1 MVEHVRKANRALCH
15 SGDMPAVRRES
26 SVLHVDLDA
35 FFAAV
40 EQRDKPSLRGKP
52 VVVGGIG
59 PRGVVS
65 TASYEARQYGARS
78 AMPTAEA
85 RRRCP
90 AGTAFLGGRFDA
102 YRISSGVVMDLLRE
116 LSPVI
121 EQVSVDEAYV
131 DLSAGGARDLSP
143 DGLRRLGTDL
153 MEQIRRETGGLTA
166 SVGIANSKMMAKIGS
181 ELNKPAGLTVIEAG
195 TEQEVLA
202 PMSVRA
208 IAGVGPATAARL
220 HAFGVETVADLAR
233 VSETD
238 LVAIFGQAHGTSL
251 VRLARGEDDRAVETQ
266 RETKSVSAE
275 ETFET
280 DIADPALLERE
291 LDLMVARVASRVGRA
306 AVFARTT
313 TVKVRQHDFTQQTRS
328 GTLPYATGDPAVIG
342 RQARRLLS
350 SIDVSSGIRLLGVGV
365 SGLTTH
371 AQEELELGDGL
382 FAAAGP
388 EVEVPD
394 STGAVTEAP
403 GPRHTPEILR
413 GAEWRPGADVR
424 HAQYG
429 AGWVWGS
436 GLRRVTVR
444 FEGPR
449 TAPGP
454 VRTFAA
460 DDPALAAADPPDWRT
475 AT

>member
-1 MVEHVRKANRALCH
+1 
-15 SGDMPAVRRES
+15 MPAVRRES

-65 TASYEARQYGARS
+65 TASYEARVFGARS
-78 AMPTAEA
+78 AMPTSEA

-90 AGTAFLGGRFDA
+90 SGTAFLGGRFDA
-102 YRISSGVVMDLLRE
+102 YRLSSGVVMDLLRE
-116 LSPVI
+116 LSPIV

-131 DLSAGGARDLSP
+131 DLAAGTPRDLSP
-143 DGLRRLGTDL
+143 EALRSLGQELLHRITA
-153 MEQIRRETGGLTA
+153 ETGGLTA
-166 SVGIANSKMMAKIGS
+166 SVGIAPSKMMAKIGS
-181 ELNKPAGLTVIEAG
+181 ELNKPAGLTLIEPG

-208 IAGVGPATAARL
+208 IAGVGPATGARL

-233 VSETD
+233 VSESD

-251 VRLARGEDDRAVETQ
+251 VRLARGEDDRAVESQ
-266 RETKSVSAE
+266 RETKSVSVE

-280 DIADPALLERE
+280 DIADPAVLERE
-291 LDLMVARVASRVGRA
+291 LDLMVARLASRIGQS
-306 AVFARTT
+306 AVFGRTT
-313 TVKVRQHDFTQQTRS
+313 TVKVRQHDFSQLTRS

-342 RQARRLLS
+342 RQARRLLAG
-350 SIDVSSGIRLLGVGV
+350 IDVTSGIRLLGVGV

-371 AQEELELGDGL
+371 AQEELELGEDL
-382 FAAAGP
+382 FSATTPADL
-388 EVEVPD
+388 EVPD
-394 STGAVTEAP
+394 SIGAVQEEAP
-403 GPRHTPEILR
+403 PRHT
-413 GAEWRPGADVR
+413 AELVHGPQWRPGADVV
-424 HAQYG
+424 HDELG

-436 GLRRVTVR
+436 GLGRVTVR

-449 TAPGP
+449 TIPGP
-454 VRTFAA
+454 VRTFAT
-460 DDPALAAADPPDWRT
+460 DDPALSAGEPPDWRHQP
-475 AT
+475 

>member
-1 MVEHVRKANRALCH
+1 
-15 SGDMPAVRRES
+15 MPAARRES
-26 SVLHVDLDA
+26 SILHVDLDA

-40 EQRDKPSLRGKP
+40 EQRDKPSLRGRP
-52 VVVGGIG
+52 VVVGGTG

-90 AGTAFLGGRFDA
+90 PGTAFLGGRFDA
-102 YRISSGVVMDLLRE
+102 YRLSSGVVMDLLRQ
-116 LSPVI
+116 LSPVV

-131 DLSAGGARDLSP
+131 DLSAGGRHDLSP
-143 DGLRRLGTDL
+143 GGLRRLGEDL
-153 MEQIRRETGGLTA
+153 MGAIRAGTGGLTA
-166 SVGIANSKMMAKIGS
+166 SVGIASSKMMAKIGS
-181 ELNKPAGLTVIEAG
+181 ELNKPAGLALIEAG
-195 TEQEVLA
+195 TEREVLG

-238 LVAIFGQAHGTSL
+238 LVAIFGQAHGSGL
-251 VRLARGEDDRAVETQ
+251 VRLARGEDDRPVERQ
-266 RETKSVSAE
+266 RETKSVSVE
-275 ETFET
+275 ETFDA
-280 DIADPALLERE
+280 DIADPAVLERE
-291 LDLMVARVASRVGRA
+291 LDLMVSRVASRIGRA
-306 AVFARTT
+306 AVFGRTT
-313 TVKVRQHDFTQQTRS
+313 TVKVRQHDFSLQTRS

-342 RQARRLLS
+342 RQARRLLAG
-350 SIDVSSGIRLLGVGV
+350 IDVSSGIRLLGVGV

-371 AQEELELGDGL
+371 AQEELELGEGL
-382 FAAAGP
+382 FAAPPTGH
-388 EVEVPD
+388 EVPD
-394 STGAVTEAP
+394 STSAAPGGPPGTEAP
-403 GPRHTPEILR
+403 ERRHTPDVVR
-413 GAEWRPGADVR
+413 GTEWRPGADVR
-424 HAQYG
+424 HEEYG

-436 GLRRVTVR
+436 GLARVTVR

-454 VRTFAA
+454 VRTFPA
-460 DDPALAAADPPDWRT
+460 DDPALTAADPPDWREDGSG
-475 AT
+475 